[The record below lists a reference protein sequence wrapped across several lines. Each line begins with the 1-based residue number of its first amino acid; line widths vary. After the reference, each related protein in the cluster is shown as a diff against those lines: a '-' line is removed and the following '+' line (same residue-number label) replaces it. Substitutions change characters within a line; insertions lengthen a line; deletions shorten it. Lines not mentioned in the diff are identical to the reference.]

1 MSGSS
6 DFEIFDL
13 GDFRPLGE
21 GLNFL
26 SHALGLLLALSAAVV
41 LTRAV
46 WNDGDPIK
54 VIGCEIYAATLVA
67 VYTASMLSHAFHRPA
82 LRHFFR
88 TLDQTCIFLLI
99 AGTYTPWGLCYYRE
113 GWGGPLLAAFW
124 ILAFCGALFKLL
136 VKGLD
141 NVATASYVLL
151 GWLPM
156 LAIKPILER
165 VPAEGLGWMIA
176 GGLLY
181 TLGTWFLSRDMR
193 YPYYH
198 VVWHLIVIAASACH
212 FAGVMLY
219 VVPVNR

>member
-1 MSGSS
+1 MGVASS
-6 DFEIFDL
+6 SEPFDL
-13 GDFRPLGE
+13 GNFRPLGE

-26 SHALGLLLALSAAVV
+26 SHALGLLLAVSAALV

-46 WNDGDPIK
+46 WHDSDLAK
-54 VIGCEIYAATLVA
+54 LVGCEVYAATLVA
-67 VYTASMLSHAFHRPA
+67 VYAASTLSHAFHRPR

-88 TLDQTCIFLLI
+88 TLDQMCIFLLI
-99 AGTYTPWGLCYYRE
+99 AGTYTPWGLCYYRDE
-113 GWGGPLLAAFW
+113 WGLTLLLAMW
-124 ILAFCGALFKLL
+124 LLALFGALFKLL

-141 NVATASYVLL
+141 NVATAGYVLL
-151 GWLPM
+151 GWLPV

-165 VPAEGLGWMIA
+165 VPAAALGWMIA

-181 TLGTWFLSRDMR
+181 TLGTWFLIRDVR
-193 YPYYH
+193 NPYYH

-219 VVPVNR
+219 VV